1 MVPGRRYTRRTWVE
15 GHGIEVCVC
24 DERSYLSDERVN
36 EVWALILSFLSREL
50 ISMWCVECVEVKA
63 DARDGVS
70 STTVCVRCMRVGE

>member
-1 MVPGRRYTRRTWVE
+1 MVYRS
-15 GHGIEVCVC
+15 VCVC

-70 STTVCVRCMRVGE
+70 STTVCVRCMRAGERRIDSAET

>member
-1 MVPGRRYTRRTWVE
+1 MVPWTAVHAQNVGRRTWYRS
-15 GHGIEVCVC
+15 VCVC

-50 ISMWCVECVEVKA
+50 ISMWCVEVVEVKA

-70 STTVCVRCMRVGE
+70 STTVCVCGV